1 MRSKMP
7 VDLAIYLPSL
17 TGGGAERIMVT
28 LANEVAQKGYAV
40 DLVVALAE
48 GPFLED
54 VSPKVRVVDLK
65 SKRVLTS
72 LPGLVRYLRRERP
85 KSMLS
90 AMNHANVIAILAT
103 RLSGCGTRLLVSEH
117 ENLSLALS
125 RKISWRTR
133 IVLSLMRRIYPWADG
148 VIAVSFG
155 LRDDL
160 VQLFGL
166 SPEKVSVI
174 YNPIVTPSLLEQ
186 AREPVDH
193 PWFNADATPVILGA
207 GRLTVQKDFATLV
220 RTLAKVREKQD
231 CRLVILGEGELRN
244 ELQVLVD
251 SLGLQAHVLLPGFA
265 KNPFA
270 WMAHADV
277 FVLSSVWEGFGNVLA
292 EAMACGTPVVSTDC
306 PSGPAEILENGK
318 WGRLVPVGDASAMAE
333 AILETLSAF
342 SPTSEELATRA
353 MAFGSSVIADQYIEL
368 LLSREPN

>member
-1 MRSKMP
+1 MP